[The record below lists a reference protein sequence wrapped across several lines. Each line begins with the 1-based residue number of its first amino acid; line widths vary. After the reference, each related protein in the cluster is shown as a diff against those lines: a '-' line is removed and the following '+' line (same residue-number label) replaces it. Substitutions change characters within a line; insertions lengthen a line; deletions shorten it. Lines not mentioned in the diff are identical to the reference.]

1 MARRRARQHAAP
13 NYTVAVPPVREAAV
27 WRDDPAF
34 VRPMAASTTD
44 AAPDKDLQNPA
55 LVYEPKFDGIRALVS
70 LEPATGQP
78 RVRLWSRNGNDKT
91 AQFPEVVKALRD
103 FAQRL
108 KAPVL
113 LDGEVVALDARGEP
127 GGFQQLQGRMHLT
140 GERDIAR
147 EASAQKAAFIAFDIL
162 RDGAEDLRPLILT
175 HRRARLE
182 RIFGASGSSE
192 VRHGEYAA
200 GDGRRLYARAMQ
212 DGWEGLVAKRA
223 DSRYE
228 SGRRSPNWIKLKLKK
243 TESLVVGGWT
253 EPRETRQHF
262 GALVL
267 GAFTRDAPDAPLRYV
282 GHVGSG
288 FTGRELTRLAKLLR
302 SCATDRTPF
311 DGPVPANETVHYV
324 QPSLI
329 AEVTFT
335 GWTNEPHL
343 RHAVYLGTRDD
354 VEPRSITL
362 ASARVPESKSAD
374 TSPSAKRAVL
384 MWRGMQKGKAAKAG
398 TRGTMAPA
406 GAKKAAATGPVGIP
420 TTPALDALIATL
432 REMEDAK
439 KDGAIQ
445 LPGGE
450 TLEITNLRKVFWP
463 ADGYTKGDLLRFY
476 VRVSPWL
483 LPVVA
488 DRPLVM
494 KRFPNGVNGKAFYQQ
509 KAPDVVPPGVRVE
522 DTIDDEGADTNTRR
536 IVGGDLKTLLYMAQ
550 LGTISQDPW
559 FSKYDT
565 AHAADYVA
573 LDLDPMPGVP
583 FSQVLDVARWVR
595 DELER
600 LGIPGVP
607 KTSGSSGLHVYIPLP
622 EGTPYEAGRLLC
634 EILATIVA
642 HKHRKEA
649 TVERTVG
656 KRGRTVYVD
665 YLQNILGKTLATAYS
680 ARASEFGGVSTPLTW
695 DEVDE
700 GVSPG
705 DFTLKTVE
713 ARFAG
718 LPDLWRPVIAGP
730 QVDLH
735 GVLERM
741 ARDPNR

>member
-1 MARRRARQHAAP
+1 MLATLADPQ
-13 NYTVAVPPVREAAV
+13 PP
-27 WRDDPAF
+27 
-34 VRPMAASTTD
+34 
-44 AAPDKDLQNPA
+44 LQSKG
-55 LVYEPKFDGIRALVS
+55 LVYEPKYDGIRAIADIRPGR
-70 LEPATGQP
+70 EGQDP
-78 RVRLWSRNGNDKT
+78 IVRLWSRNGNEKT
-91 AQFPEVVKALRD
+91 SQFPEVVKGLREFAL
-103 FAQRL
+103 RL

-127 GGFQQLQGRMHLT
+127 AGFQQLQGRMHLT

-147 EASAQKAAFIAFDIL
+147 EATAQRAAFIAFDIL
-162 RDGAEDLRPLILT
+162 RDGGEDLRPLILT

-182 RIFGASGSSE
+182 RIFGASGSAE

-200 GDGRRLYARAMQ
+200 GDGRRLFARAVEQ
-212 DGWEGLVAKRA
+212 GWEGLVAKRA

-228 SGRRSPNWIKLKLKK
+228 SDRRSPSWTKLKIKK
-243 TESLVVGGWT
+243 IESLVVGGWT
-253 EPRETRQHF
+253 EPRETRKYF

-267 GAFTRDAPDAPLRYV
+267 GAFTHEGPDARLRYV

-288 FTGRELTRLAKLLR
+288 FTDRELTRIAKMLR
-302 SCATDRTPF
+302 SCATEHTPF
-311 DGPVPANETVHYV
+311 DGPVPANEAVHWIE
-324 QPSLI
+324 PSLV

-343 RHAVYLGTRDD
+343 RHAVYLGLRDD
-354 VEPRSITL
+354 VEPRGITL
-362 ASARVPESKSAD
+362 ASARVPESKAGD
-374 TSPSAKRAVL
+374 TSPSAKRAVH
-384 MWRGMQKGKAAKAG
+384 MWRGMQKSKAG
-398 TRGTMAPA
+398 TKGKLAPA
-406 GAKKAAATGPVGIP
+406 AAKRAAASGPVGIP
-420 TTPALDALIATL
+420 TTPELDALIAKL
-432 REMEDAK
+432 REMEDAR
-439 KDGAIQ
+439 KDGVVA

-450 TLEITNLRKVFWP
+450 TLEVTNLRKVFWP

-476 VRVSPWL
+476 ARVSPWL
-483 LPVVA
+483 LPVIA

-509 KAPDVVPPGVRVE
+509 KAPDVVPAGIRVE
-522 DTIDDEGADTNTRR
+522 DTVDDEGADTITRR

-559 FSKYDT
+559 FSKHDT
-565 AHAADYVA
+565 PHDANYVA

-595 DELER
+595 DELVR

-622 EGTPYEAGRLLC
+622 DGTSYEAGRLLC

-680 ARASEFGGVSTPLTW
+680 PRASEFGGVSTPLTW

-705 DFTLKTVE
+705 DFTIRTAP
-713 ARFAG
+713 ARFAAM
-718 LPDLWRPVIAGP
+718 PDLWRPVIAGP
-730 QVDLH
+730 PVDLH

-741 ARDPNR
+741 ARDPAR

>member
-1 MARRRARQHAAP
+1 
-13 NYTVAVPPVREAAV
+13 
-27 WRDDPAF
+27 
-34 VRPMAASTTD
+34 MAASTTEI
-44 AAPDKDLQNPA
+44 PPEQLLENPA
-55 LVYEPKFDGIRALVS
+55 LVYEPKFDGIRALVA
-70 LEPATGQP
+70 LEPASTGP

-91 AQFPEVVKALRD
+91 AQFPEVVKALRE
-103 FAQRL
+103 FATRL
-108 KAPVL
+108 SKPVL
-113 LDGEVVALDARGEP
+113 LDGEIVALDARGEP
-127 GGFQQLQGRMHLT
+127 GGFQQLQGRMHLK

-147 EASAQKAAFIAFDIL
+147 EAAAQRAAFIAFDIL
-162 RDGAEDLRPLILT
+162 RDGSEDLRPLILT

-182 RIFGASGSSE
+182 RLFGASGSSE
-192 VRHGEYAA
+192 VRHGEYTA
-200 GDGRRLYARAMQ
+200 GDGRRLHARAQ
-212 DGWEGLVAKRA
+212 QEGWEGLVAKRA

-228 SGRRSPNWIKLKLKK
+228 SGRRSPHWLKLKLKK
-243 TESLVVGGWT
+243 VESLVVGGWT

-267 GAFTRDAPDAPLRYV
+267 GAFTSEAPDAKLRYV

-288 FTGRELTRLAKLLR
+288 FTGRELARLAKLLR
-302 SCATDRTPF
+302 SCATDRPPF
-311 DGPVPANETVHYV
+311 DGPVPANEIVHWV
-324 QPSLI
+324 QPSLV

-343 RHAVYLGTRDD
+343 RHAVYLGMRDD

-362 ASARVPESKSAD
+362 ASARVPESKSTA
-374 TSPSAKRAVL
+374 TSPSAKRAVQ
-384 MWRGMQKGKAAKAG
+384 MWRGMQKAKAG
-398 TRGTMAPA
+398 TKGRMAPA
-406 GAKKAAATGPVGIP
+406 AAKKAAALGPVGIP
-420 TTPALDALIATL
+420 TTPELDALIAKL

-439 KDGAIQ
+439 KDGVVQ

-450 TLEITNLRKVFWP
+450 TLEVTNLRKVFWP
-463 ADGYTKGDLLRFY
+463 AEGYTKGDLLRFY
-476 VRVSPWL
+476 AQVSPWL

-494 KRFPNGVNGKAFYQQ
+494 KRFPNGVTGKAFYQQ
-509 KAPDVVPPGVRVE
+509 KAPDVVPAGIRVE
-522 DTIDDEGADTNTRR
+522 DTVDDEGADTITRR
-536 IVGGDLKTLLYMAQ
+536 LVGGDLKTLLYMAQ

-622 EGTPYEAGRLLC
+622 AGTPYEAGRLLC

-705 DFTLKTVE
+705 DFTLRTAP
-713 ARFAG
+713 ARFAAM
-718 LPDLWRPVIAGP
+718 PDLWKPVIAGP
-730 QVDLH
+730 PVDLL
-735 GVLERM
+735 GVLERLAQDP
-741 ARDPNR
+741 AR

>member
-1 MARRRARQHAAP
+1 M
-13 NYTVAVPPVREAAV
+13 PPTRDAAV
-27 WRDDPAF
+27 WRDDPAL
-34 VRPMAASTTD
+34 VRPMAASPTD
-44 AAPDKDLQNPA
+44 QPPDKDLQNPA

-91 AQFPEVVKALRD
+91 HQFPEVVKALRE
-103 FAQRL
+103 FALRL

-113 LDGEVVALDARGEP
+113 LDGEIVALDARGEP
-127 GGFQQLQGRMHLT
+127 GGFQQLQGRMHLK

-147 EASAQKAAFIAFDIL
+147 EAVAQKAAFIAFDIL
-162 RDGAEDLRPLILT
+162 RDGGEDLRPLILT

-182 RIFGASGSSE
+182 RIFGASGSAE

-200 GDGRRLYARAMQ
+200 GDGRRLFARAQ
-212 DGWEGLVAKRA
+212 QEGWEGLVAKRA

-228 SGRRSPNWIKLKLKK
+228 SGRRSPNWLKLKLKK

-267 GAFTRDAPDAPLRYV
+267 GAFTSDAPDATLRYV

-288 FTGRELTRLAKLLR
+288 FTGRELTRIAKMLR
-302 SCATDRTPF
+302 ACATDKPPF
-311 DGPVPANETVHYV
+311 DGPVPANETIHWL
-324 QPSLI
+324 QPGLV

-343 RHAVYLGTRDD
+343 RHAVYLGLRDD
-354 VEPRSITL
+354 IDARTITL
-362 ASARVPESKSAD
+362 ASARVPETKASE
-374 TSPSAKRAVL
+374 TSPAAKKAVQ
-384 MWRGMQKGKAAKAG
+384 MWRGMQKARTGGA
-398 TRGTMAPA
+398 TRGRMARA
-406 GAKKAAATGPVGIP
+406 GAKASEAGPVGVP
-420 TTPALDALIATL
+420 TTPELDALVATL
-432 REMEDAK
+432 TEMEAAR
-439 KDGAIQ
+439 KDGVVK
-445 LPGGE
+445 LPGDA
-450 TLEITNLRKVFWP
+450 TLDVTNLRKVFWP
-463 ADGYTKGDLLRFY
+463 AEGFTKGDLLRFY

-494 KRFPNGVNGKAFYQQ
+494 KRFPNGVTGKAFYQQ
-509 KAPDVVPPGVRVE
+509 KAPDVVPTGIRVE
-522 DTIDDEGADTNTRR
+522 ETIDDEGADTITPRL
-536 IVGGDLKTLLYMAQ
+536 VGGDLQTLLYMAQ

-559 FSKYDT
+559 FSKHDT
-565 AHAADYVA
+565 AHVADYVA

-600 LGIPGVP
+600 LGVPGVP

-622 EGTPYEAGRLLC
+622 PGTPYEAGRLLC

-680 ARASEFGGVSTPLTW
+680 ARASEFAGVSTPLTW
-695 DEVDE
+695 DEIDE
-700 GVSPG
+700 GVSPS
-705 DFTLKTVE
+705 DFTIKTAP
-713 ARFAG
+713 ARFAAV
-718 LPDLWRPVIAGP
+718 PDLWKPVIAGP
-730 QVDLH
+730 AVDLH
-735 GVLERM
+735 GVLERL
-741 ARDPNR
+741 ARDPAR

>member
-1 MARRRARQHAAP
+1 
-13 NYTVAVPPVREAAV
+13 VIKSGVPPAKVATV
-27 WRDDPAF
+27 WRDDPAL

-44 AAPDKDLQNPA
+44 APPDKDLENPA
-55 LVYEPKFDGIRALVS
+55 LVYEPKFDGIRALVL

-91 AQFPEVVKALRD
+91 SQFPEVVKGLREFAL
-103 FAQRL
+103 RL

-113 LDGEVVALDARGEP
+113 LDGEIVALDARGEP
-127 GGFQQLQGRMHLT
+127 GGFQQLQGRMHLK

-147 EASAQKAAFIAFDIL
+147 EATAQRAAFIAFDIL
-162 RDGAEDLRPLILT
+162 RDGGEDLRPLILT

-200 GDGRRLYARAMQ
+200 GDGRRLYARAIEQ
-212 DGWEGLVAKRA
+212 GWEGLVAKRA

-228 SGRRSPNWIKLKLKK
+228 SDRRSPSWIKLKIKK
-243 TESLVVGGWT
+243 IESLVVGGWT
-253 EPRETRQHF
+253 EPRETRKYF

-267 GAFTRDAPDAPLRYV
+267 GAFTSEAPDAKLRYV

-288 FTGRELTRLAKLLR
+288 YTDRELTRIARMLR
-302 SCATDRTPF
+302 ACAIERTPF
-311 DGPVPANETVHYV
+311 DGPVPANEAIHWIEPKLV
-324 QPSLI
+324 

-343 RHAVYLGTRDD
+343 RHAVYLGLRDD
-354 VEPRSITL
+354 VDPRSITL
-362 ASARVPESKSAD
+362 ESARVPASKASE
-374 TSPSAKRAVL
+374 TSPSAKRAVQ
-384 MWRGMQKGKAAKAG
+384 MWRGMQKAKAG
-398 TRGTMAPA
+398 TKGKLAPA
-406 GAKKAAATGPVGIP
+406 AAKRAAVSGPVGIP
-420 TTPALDALIATL
+420 TTPELDALIAKL
-432 REMEDAK
+432 QEMEDAK
-439 KDGAIQ
+439 KDGVVT

-450 TLEITNLRKVFWP
+450 TLEVTNLRKVFWP
-463 ADGYTKGDLLRFY
+463 TDGYTKGDLLRFY
-476 VRVSPWL
+476 ARVSPWL

-488 DRPLVM
+488 ERPLVM

-509 KAPDVVPPGVRVE
+509 KAPDVVPPGIRAE
-522 DTIDDEGADTNTRR
+522 DTVDDEGADTITRR
-536 IVGGDLKTLLYMAQ
+536 LVGGDLKTLLYMAQ

-565 AHAADYVA
+565 PHAADYVA

-600 LGIPGVP
+600 LEVPGVP

-622 EGTPYEAGRLLC
+622 QGTSYEAGRLLC

-680 ARASEFGGVSTPLTW
+680 PRASEFGGVSTPLTW

-700 GVSPG
+700 GISPG
-705 DFTLKTVE
+705 DFTIRTAP
-713 ARFAG
+713 ARFAAM
-718 LPDLWRPVIAGP
+718 PDLWRPVIAGP
-730 QVDLH
+730 PVDLH

>member
-1 MARRRARQHAAP
+1 
-13 NYTVAVPPVREAAV
+13 
-27 WRDDPAF
+27 
-34 VRPMAASTTD
+34 MAASTTD
-44 AAPDKDLQNPA
+44 APPDKDLQNPA

-91 AQFPEVVKALRD
+91 SQFPEVVKGLRD
-103 FAQRL
+103 FALRL

-127 GGFQQLQGRMHLT
+127 GGFQQLQGRMHLR

-147 EASAQKAAFIAFDIL
+147 EATAQRAAFIAFDIL
-162 RDGAEDLRPLILT
+162 RDGSEDLRPLILT

-200 GDGRRLYARAMQ
+200 GDGRRLYARAQ
-212 DGWEGLVAKRA
+212 QEGWEGLVAKRA

-228 SGRRSPNWIKLKLKK
+228 SDRRSPSWIKLKLKK
-243 TESLVVGGWT
+243 IESLVVGGWT

-267 GAFTRDAPDAPLRYV
+267 GAFTSDAADARLRYV

-302 SCATDRTPF
+302 SCATDKTPF
-311 DGPVPANETVHYV
+311 DGPVPANDTVHYV
-324 QPSLI
+324 QPSLA

-343 RHAVYLGTRDD
+343 RHAVYLGMRDD

-362 ASARVPESKSAD
+362 ASARVPESKSTD
-374 TSPSAKRAVL
+374 TSPSAKRAVQ
-384 MWRGMQKGKAAKAG
+384 MWRGMQKGKTA
-398 TRGTMAPA
+398 TRGRMAST
-406 GAKKAAATGPVGIP
+406 GAKKAVAAGPIGIP
-420 TTPALDALIATL
+420 TTPELDALIAKL
-432 REMEDAK
+432 EEMEHAK
-439 KDGAIQ
+439 KDGVIQ

-463 ADGYTKGDLLRFY
+463 ADGFTKGDLLRFY

-488 DRPLVM
+488 ERPLVM
-494 KRFPNGVNGKAFYQQ
+494 KRFPNGVTGKAFYQQ
-509 KAPDVVPPGVRVE
+509 KAPDVVPAGIRVE

-559 FSKYDT
+559 FSKYDS

-622 EGTPYEAGRLLC
+622 AGTPYEAGRLLC

-665 YLQNILGKTLATAYS
+665 YLQNILGKTLATCYS

-695 DEVDE
+695 EEIDE
-700 GVSPG
+700 GVSPA
-705 DFTLKTVE
+705 DFTIKTTP
-713 ARFAG
+713 ARFAAV
-718 LPDLWRPVIAGP
+718 PDLWRPVIAGP
-730 QVDLH
+730 PVDLH

-741 ARDPNR
+741 ARDPSR